1 MIKCGVDIV
10 RVARLDEVNPKIRAR
25 FIQRVFTERE
35 QAQVQGDLEGL
46 SGLFAVKEAVSKAL
60 GTGIGKVT
68 WQDIEVLHLPSGE
81 PTLCLHGMAAEL
93 ALTMGLLEWAVSI
106 SHDGGMA
113 IAMVV
118 AGSSPNLA

>member
-10 RVARLDEVNPKIRAR
+10 RVNRLAEVDPKIRVR
-25 FIQRVFTERE
+25 FIERVFTENE
-35 QAQVQGDLEGL
+35 QAQMRGSFEGL

-60 GTGIGKVT
+60 GTGIGKVA
-68 WQDIEVLHLPSGE
+68 WRDIEVIHLATGE
-81 PTLCLHGMAAEL
+81 PSLKLHGMAAQVAE
-93 ALTMGLLEWAVSI
+93 TKGLSEWAISI

-118 AGSSPNLA
+118 ASGS

>member
-10 RVARLDEVNPKIRAR
+10 RVNRLAEINPKIRAR

-35 QAQVQGDLEGL
+35 QAQMRNNNEGL

-60 GTGIGKVT
+60 GTGIGKVA
-68 WQDIEVLHLPSGE
+68 WRDIEIVHLPTGE
-81 PTLCLHGMAAEL
+81 PTLTLHGYAKVIAHSK
-93 ALTMGLLEWAVSI
+93 GLEEWAISI
-106 SHDGGMA
+106 SHDGGLA

-118 AGSSPNLA
+118 ATCKS

>member
-10 RVARLDEVNPKIRAR
+10 RVNRLAEIDPKIRAR

-35 QAQVQGDLEGL
+35 QAQMRNNNEGL

-60 GTGIGKVT
+60 GTGIGKVA
-68 WQDIEVLHLPSGE
+68 WRDIEIVHLPTGE
-81 PTLCLHGMAAEL
+81 PTLTLHGYAKEL
-93 ALTMGLLEWAVSI
+93 AQSKGLEEWAISI
-106 SHDGGMA
+106 SHDGGLA

-118 AGSSPNLA
+118 ATGKS

>member
-10 RVARLDEVNPKIRAR
+10 RVNRLAEINPKIRAR

-35 QAQVQGDLEGL
+35 QAQMRNNNEGL

-60 GTGIGKVT
+60 GTGSGKVA
-68 WQDIEVLHLPSGE
+68 WRDIEIVHLPTGE
-81 PTLCLHGMAAEL
+81 PTLTLHGYAKEL
-93 ALTMGLLEWAVSI
+93 AQSKGLEEWAISI
-106 SHDGGMA
+106 SHDGGLA

-118 AGSSPNLA
+118 ATGKG

>member
-10 RVARLDEVNPKIRAR
+10 RVNRLAEINPKIRAR

-35 QAQVQGDLEGL
+35 QAQMRNNNEGL

-60 GTGIGKVT
+60 GTGIGKVA
-68 WQDIEVLHLPSGE
+68 WRDIEIVHLPTGE
-81 PTLCLHGMAAEL
+81 PTLTLHGYAKEL
-93 ALTMGLLEWAVSI
+93 AQSKGLEEWAISI
-106 SHDGGMA
+106 SHDGGLA

-118 AGSSPNLA
+118 ATGKS

>member
-10 RVARLDEVNPKIRAR
+10 RVNRLAEIDPKIRAR

-35 QAQVQGDLEGL
+35 QAQMRDNNEGL

-60 GTGIGKVT
+60 GTGIGKVA
-68 WQDIEVLHLPSGE
+68 WRDIEIVHLPTGE
-81 PTLCLHGMAAEL
+81 PTLTLHGYAKEL
-93 ALTMGLLEWAVSI
+93 AQSKGLEEWAISI
-106 SHDGGMA
+106 SHDGGLA

-118 AGSSPNLA
+118 ATGKS

>member
-10 RVARLDEVNPKIRAR
+10 RVNRLAEIDPKIRER

-35 QAQVQGDLEGL
+35 QAQMRDNNEGL

-60 GTGIGKVT
+60 GTGIGKVA
-68 WQDIEVLHLPSGE
+68 WRDIEIVHLPSGE
-81 PTLCLHGMAAEL
+81 PALTLHGYAKEISQSK
-93 ALTMGLLEWAVSI
+93 GLEEWAISI
-106 SHDGGMA
+106 SHDGGLA

-118 AGSSPNLA
+118 ATGKS

>member
-10 RVARLDEVNPKIRAR
+10 RVNRLAEVNPKIRER
-25 FIQRVFTERE
+25 FIRRVFTDRE
-35 QAQVQGDLEGL
+35 QSQMHGSIEGL

-60 GTGIGKVT
+60 GTGIGKVA
-68 WQDIEVLHLPSGE
+68 WRDIEVVHLPTGE
-81 PTLCLHGMAAEL
+81 PTLHLHGMAAQVAE
-93 ALTMGLLEWAVSI
+93 AKGLEEWAISI

-118 AGSSPNLA
+118 ASDR